1 MDKALIEYLIN
12 IIVLVP
18 VVLILIVISLK
29 LSKSS
34 VDKLNSGS
42 YVNIIEKINI
52 SKDTSIYVIKMG
64 STGCVAVVS
73 PGNTEII
80 KELNEEELEEIVDN
94 KKKKYKAISIG
105 KLSLW
110 NKNNILRN
118 KLVGEKHNGYD
129 K

>member
-1 MDKALIEYLIN
+1 MDKTLIEYLIN

>member
-1 MDKALIEYLIN
+1 MDKTLIEYLIN

-64 STGCVAVVS
+64 STGFVAVVS